1 MGFAEKGVG
10 VPELVISVRI
20 FELKD
25 GVP

>member
-20 FELKD
+20 IELKD
-25 GVP
+25 G